1 VTDQLSLSGQATW
14 LDSDDENGVAEIR
27 VPDWTGALSASWQS
41 DAGWRA
47 GVALDLVGEQTDLNF
62 GAFPAETVE
71 LQTYALLSASLD
83 VPVTKR
89 LAITF
94 RGENLAD
101 SAAQDV
107 FGFNRTGAAGFIGIR
122 LR

>member
-1 VTDQLSLSGQATW
+1 MTDQLRVSGQATW
-14 LDSDDENGVAEIR
+14 IDSDDEAGAAEIR
-27 VPDWTGALSASWQS
+27 VPDWTGSLSASWQS

-47 GVALDLVGEQTDLNF
+47 GVALDLVGEQNDTDF
-62 GAFPAETVE
+62 GTFTTVT
-71 LQTYALLSASLD
+71 LPTYALLSASLD
-83 VPVTKR
+83 VPVTER
-89 LAITF
+89 IAITF

>member
-1 VTDQLSLSGQATW
+1 M
-14 LDSDDENGVAEIR
+14 
-27 VPDWTGALSASWQS
+27 
-41 DAGWRA
+41 
-47 GVALDLVGEQTDLNF
+47 
-62 GAFPAETVE
+62 E

-83 VPVTKR
+83 VPVTDR
-89 LAITF
+89 FAITF

-107 FGFNRTGAAGFIGIR
+107 FGINRTGAAGFIGIR